1 MPDRID
7 RRSFLARGMLT
18 ASGVAVGGAGAGS
31 LLAACSSGGSS
42 GASGG
47 SSGGGSNGISSA
59 TPKRGGQLIFGVE
72 AEEQGFDPAT
82 GRFDETGVDYAR
94 TVFDPLT
101 ILAADGSVQPYL
113 AQSVSPNGDYSQWTI
128 TTRPNV
134 NFHDGSVCDA
144 AAVAGSLEHF
154 VKGLLGVTLR
164 GIISNISAP
173 TSNTVTVTLSQP
185 WVAFPAYLAGGIG
198 GQAGYIISPSMIAN
212 PNGSQNP
219 VGTGPFK
226 FQEWVPNDHFTAVRN
241 QNYWRAGLPYL
252 DSITYKPIV
261 DSEQRAN
268 ALLAGNID
276 IMHTD
281 LPESILQFRANSSYG
296 YIDDSQH
303 VVGEPDMGFIMLNLT
318 VDTFKDIRVRRA
330 MAMAIDRQQYIR
342 VIDKGVNPTEDQ
354 MFVRGTPYY
363 TSDSGYPAYN
373 PSQARSLVQQV
384 ARDTG
389 KPVAFQ
395 LSSTTGASTVQ
406 AVQFLQN
413 QLQAVG
419 MQVQLNQIQQ
429 ADLINDALGGAYEA
443 VLWRQFAAVDP
454 DLNYLFWSPTEIF
467 GGLAVNFARN
477 SDNQVETYLQT
488 GRRSTDPATRATAY
502 QNAAK
507 QINQDLPYIW
517 LDRAIWA
524 IVANSKVQNFNNPT
538 TPAGGKAYGMIVGT
552 IWTPQI
558 WLSS

>member
-18 ASGVAVGGAGAGS
+18 ASGMAVAGAGA
-31 LLAACSSGGSS
+31 AACSSGGSS
-42 GASGG
+42 GSSGG
-47 SSGGGSNGISSA
+47 SGAGSNGISSA
-59 TPKRGGQLIFGVE
+59 TPRPGGQLIFGVE

-82 GRFDETGVDYAR
+82 GRFDETGVLYAR

-101 ILAADGSVQPYL
+101 ILASDGSVQPYL
-113 AQSVSPNGDYSQWTI
+113 AKSVTPNGDYSQWTI
-128 TTRPNV
+128 TTRPGV
-134 NFHDGSVCDA
+134 NFHDGTVCDA
-144 AAVAGSLEHF
+144 AAVAGSIEHF

-173 TSNTVTVTLSQP
+173 ASDTVVVTLTQP

-198 GQAGYIISPSMIAN
+198 GQAGYIIAPSMIAN
-212 PNGSQNP
+212 PNGTQNP

-226 FQEWVPNDHFTAVRN
+226 FQEWVPNDHFTSVKN
-241 QNYWRAGLPYL
+241 PSYWRPGLPYL
-252 DSITYKPIV
+252 DSITYRPIV
-261 DSEQRAN
+261 DAQQRAD

-276 IMHTD
+276 VMHTD
-281 LPESILQFRANSSYG
+281 LPASIIQFRSNSSYG

-303 VVGEPDMGFIMLNLT
+303 VVGEPDMGFIMLNLQND
-318 VDTFKDIRVRRA
+318 VLKDIRVRKA

-342 VIDKGVNPTEDQ
+342 IIDKDVNPTEDQ
-354 MFVRGTPYY
+354 PFVSGTPYY
-363 TSDSGYPAYN
+363 TSDAGYPSYN
-373 PSQARSLVQQV
+373 PTQAKALVQQV
-384 ARDTG
+384 AHDTG
-389 KPVAFQ
+389 KPVAFS

-419 MQVQLNQIQQ
+419 MQVQLTQIQQ

-467 GGLAVNFARN
+467 GGIAVNFARN
-477 SDNQVETYLQT
+477 SDPSLETYLQT

-502 QNAAK
+502 QQFAR
-507 QINQDLPYIW
+507 QLNQDLPYIW

-538 TPAGGKAYGMIVGT
+538 TPAGAKAYGMIVGT

-558 WLSS
+558 WLST